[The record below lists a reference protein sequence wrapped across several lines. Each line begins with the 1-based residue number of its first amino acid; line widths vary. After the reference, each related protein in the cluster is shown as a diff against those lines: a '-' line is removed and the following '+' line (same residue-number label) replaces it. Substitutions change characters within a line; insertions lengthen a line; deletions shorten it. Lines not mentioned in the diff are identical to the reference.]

1 MSVELALAVVGTA
14 ELCLQYGKKL
24 VQFYKTVK
32 GAHKDLEGKILQME
46 SLWYKT
52 NTQLRIM
59 NRISSALGEDQARV
73 QDDLLE
79 RLAQSLST
87 ALRKIESTF
96 GKPNATASPSASNT
110 STGTQPSPEPPKFNP
125 LKYAFIKDSLDKT
138 LRELEQ
144 WHRCYDP
151 TWFLI
156 TLISNNLI
164 DQELSTMRQQQQQQQ
179 STGSV
184 DSKPVSAVSSLR
196 TILHGG
202 GQPRADLH
210 ITLDGAQFDMSKSR
224 RINFTN
230 IRTFTRSAS
239 STKGFIVDTIQCTQ
253 YTDILAARSD
263 AESLA
268 RTLKTVDPET
278 FGLLRCQGLVKAR
291 DEKTNQLQAIHLLFR
306 APSGSPKSL
315 REELLSSTKPP
326 SLTRR
331 LDMAKSI
338 ANSVSFIHVCNLVH
352 KNLRPES
359 ILSFLPENN
368 TNNNSPPSPIP
379 VFLLGFDGFRTVH
392 YQTLQLGDAAFE
404 RNLYRHPT
412 RQGPKAQE
420 KHTMQHDIYSLGVC
434 LLELGLWRSFIT
446 YSDDNLSQLPQTTT
460 DTQNPAS
467 PQPQPTPSSAL
478 GLDMANLDTVNWP
491 EQTRFAIK
499 KHLVRMARD
508 ELPACMGERYTAAT
522 VACLTCLDS
531 DSVDFAVGS
540 SVRDE
545 DGVVIGTC
553 FIEKVILRLGQISM

>member
-59 NRISSALGEDQARV
+59 NRVSSALGEDQARV

-96 GKPNATASPSASNT
+96 GKPSASA
-110 STGTQPSPEPPKFNP
+110 SASASDIGTEQPPGPSKFNP
-125 LKYAFIKDSLDKT
+125 LKYAFIKESLDRT

-164 DQELSTMRQQQQQQQ
+164 DQELSTMRRQQQQQQ
-179 STGSV
+179 SSGV
-184 DSKPVSAVSSLR
+184 DTTLKPVSAVSQLR
-196 TILHGG
+196 AILHG

-210 ITLDGAQFDMSKSR
+210 IALDGAQFDMSKSLG
-224 RINFTN
+224 IKFTN
-230 IRTFTRSAS
+230 IRTFTRSAAS
-239 STKGFIVDTIQCTQ
+239 SKGFIVDTIQCTQ
-253 YTDILAARSD
+253 YTDIPAARSD

-291 DEKTNQLQAIHLLFR
+291 NEKTNQLEAIHLLFR

-315 REELLSSTKPP
+315 REELLSTKPP

-331 LDMAKSI
+331 LDIAKSI

-359 ILSFLPENN
+359 ILSFLPDSN
-368 TNNNSPPSPIP
+368 TNSPSPIP

-412 RQGPKAQE
+412 RQGPKAQA
-420 KHTMQHDIYSLGVC
+420 KYTMQHDIYSLGVC

-446 YSDDNLSQLPQTTT
+446 YNPPETETATGPQK
-460 DTQNPAS
+460 A
-467 PQPQPTPSSAL
+467 TPSPHPDVAAL
-478 GLDMANLDTVNWP
+478 GLDMPALDTLNWP

-499 KHLVRMARD
+499 ERLVHMARA

-522 VACLTCLDS
+522 VACLTCLDP
-531 DSVDFAVGS
+531 DSVDFMLGGA
-540 SVRDE
+540 RDE
-545 DGVVIGTC
+545 DGVLIGTC
-553 FIEKVILRLGQISM
+553 FIEKVIMGLGQISM